1 MRERL
6 KNALLCNVPDI
17 AGKKIYVWGTG
28 NTASLYQQGFIR
40 LEEEGI
46 HINGYVDN
54 NSDKWG
60 KLFGNKKIVAP
71 LELKNQ
77 GDIFVLICSPQPG
90 VIQSINKDLEKL
102 NVEFCLADELI
113 LKSHA
118 DEVLKCYDMLA
129 DDKSK
134 EVYATIIMNRLS
146 GKYPNQDIISKN
158 QYFEITDIAGD
169 IEIKRFVD
177 CGAYVGDS
185 IERYIWNA
193 DGVFDKIIGF
203 EPDKKNFKAM
213 QTRVK
218 RLSEEW
224 NIREDDII
232 LYPYGIGEKSTSGVF
247 ESYDDNNGLGSK
259 FVAANDADGAL
270 CTIVSLDEQLQEPY
284 SFLKADIES
293 YEYQMLLGAK
303 EGIKEYKP
311 ALAICVYHNAV
322 DMYAIPLLIK
332 SMVPEYKM
340 AVRHY
345 SSTLSETV
353 LYCWIEK

>member
-1 MRERL
+1 
-6 KNALLCNVPDI
+6 
-17 AGKKIYVWGTG
+17 
-28 NTASLYQQGFIR
+28 
-40 LEEEGI
+40 
-46 HINGYVDN
+46 
-54 NSDKWG
+54 
-60 KLFGNKKIVAP
+60 
-71 LELKNQ
+71 
-77 GDIFVLICSPQPG
+77 
-90 VIQSINKDLEKL
+90 
-102 NVEFCLADELI
+102 
-113 LKSHA
+113 
-118 DEVLKCYDMLA
+118 
-129 DDKSK
+129 
-134 EVYATIIMNRLS
+134 MNRLS
-146 GKYPNQDIISKN
+146 GKYPDQDIISQN
-158 QYFEITDIAGD
+158 QYFEVTDIAGD
-169 IEIKRFVD
+169 IDIKRFVD

-224 NIREDDII
+224 NIRENNII

-247 ESYDDNNGLGSK
+247 ESYDENNGLGSK
-259 FVAANDADGAL
+259 FVAANDADDTL

-311 ALAICVYHNAV
+311 ALAICIYHNAV
-322 DMYAIPLLIK
+322 DMYSIPLLIK
-332 SMVPEYKM
+332 SMIPEYKM

-345 SSTLSETV
+345 SNTLSETV